1 MFSSAA
7 SIPSN
12 KGRTPVFI
20 FAETFCLEGNKE
32 ISGEDYFC
40 GSWFS
45 FENCHEKILREMVQI
60 QGLESGIIYVNFS
73 LIIIYL
79 NEIFILFLNIV
90 LLRTKIRTCFKNL
103 FNSFFLK
110 VKEKKKKRNENE
122 IIETPSIF
130 FKHKSTK

>member
-1 MFSSAA
+1 MTITGQSIVKCQQAIGIPDCRPTFTIDRGFHPISDWERVSAMFSSAA

-79 NEIFILFLNIV
+79 NEIFILFS
-90 LLRTKIRTCFKNL
+90 K
-103 FNSFFLK
+103 
-110 VKEKKKKRNENE
+110 
-122 IIETPSIF
+122 
-130 FKHKSTK
+130 